1 MSAKNKR
8 RERFRVTHWEICEPR
23 ILMSAA
29 SAVSFQADYYVETQA
44 TATTSASTAASGAN
58 AAAQVR
64 ADYGFTG
71 QGQTVVVIDTGIAYD
86 HADLGG
92 GYGPGYRVVGGYD
105 FSGTA
110 ANNPFD
116 FGSMGGHGT
125 AVAGIIGGSDPQ
137 HLGVA
142 PGVDFVSLRVFDNN
156 GNGSLNW
163 VSEALQWVD
172 ANRNSFEYP
181 ITTVNLSLGITSNS
195 TSPPAGAMF
204 ETALA

>member
-23 ILMSAA
+23 VLMSVAPP
-29 SAVSFQADYYVETQA
+29 VSSVADYYVDTQA
-44 TATTSASTAASGAN
+44 AATTSSGTANSSDNG

-86 HADLGG
+86 HPDLGG

-110 ANNPFD
+110 PNNPFD
-116 FGSMGGHGT
+116 FGPMGGHGT
-125 AVAGIIGGSDPQ
+125 AVASIIGGSDPQ

-142 PGVDFVSLRVFDNN
+142 PGVDFVSLRVL
-156 GNGSLNW
+156 SW
-163 VSEALQWVD
+163 AL
-172 ANRNSFEYP
+172 S
-181 ITTVNLSLGITSNS
+181 
-195 TSPPAGAMF
+195 
-204 ETALA
+204 